1 MKTPATNASAV
12 AREKLEKDLH
22 SVMAETEELLK
33 ATAGQAGEKIQS
45 VRARVEQTLATAK
58 AEAGDLE
65 RIALEG
71 AKAAAK
77 ATDRYVH
84 ENPWP
89 AIGVAAGV
97 GLIAGWILGR
107 K

>member
-1 MKTPATNASAV
+1 MMKKPPASAV
-12 AREKLEKDLH
+12 AREKLEKDLKL
-22 SVMAETEELLK
+22 VMTETEELLK
-33 ATAGQAGEKIQS
+33 ATAGQAGDRIQS
-45 VRARVEQTLATAK
+45 ARERVEETIASAK
-58 AEAGDLE
+58 AEGVDLE
-65 RIALEG
+65 RAAIEG

-77 ATDRYVH
+77 AADSYVH

-89 AIGVAAGV
+89 AIGIAVGV